1 MTFEPGI
8 VIGVMTVV
16 FFAVLGR
23 ATFGFGEALVSM
35 PIVTLLVGLEVARP
49 FVAIV
54 AIFNGLAI
62 LAGHW
67 QHLRFRSVFPLV
79 VSSFVGIALVMWL
92 LQDVTAYE
100 AVVKAIL
107 GVIVIAFAL
116 FKLIH
121 PERIH
126 LQTDRTAIGFGLIAG
141 ILAGAYNT
149 PGPPIVVYG
158 TVRRWTPDQFRA
170 TFQGFALPSGMM
182 VVIGH
187 GISGA
192 ITSDVLSLVVV
203 TLPVCA
209 VAIFLGR
216 RLSRHIKAARFS
228 QILYILLLGIGLWL
242 VIDSIATS
250 NGDTTNQDQ
259 THRSVSVT
267 ASAADAL
274 PSGVRSGLL
283 FAAAPKRTGRLR

>member
-1 MTFEPGI
+1 MTFEVGI
-8 VIGVMTVV
+8 VIGVVTVV

-49 FVAIV
+49 FIAVLS
-54 AIFNGLAI
+54 IFNGLAI

-67 QHLRFRSVFPLV
+67 QHLRFRSVIPLV
-79 VSSFVGIALVMWL
+79 LASFVGIALVMWL
-92 LQDVTAYE
+92 LQDMSAYE
-100 AVVKAIL
+100 AAVKSIL

-126 LQTDRTAIGFGLIAG
+126 LKTDRTALAFGFIAG
-141 ILAGAYNT
+141 LLAGAYNT

-170 TFQGFALPSGMM
+170 TFQGFALPSGAL

-187 GISGA
+187 GISGN

-203 TLPVCA
+203 TLPVSA
-209 VAIFLGR
+209 LAIFLGR
-216 RLSRHIKAARFS
+216 RISRHIKAARFS
-228 QILYILLLGIGLWL
+228 QILYFLLLGIGIWL
-242 VIDSIATS
+242 VIDSIVAP
-250 NGDTTNQDQ
+250 NGP
-259 THRSVSVT
+259 T
-267 ASAADAL
+267 AHQ
-274 PSGVRSGLL
+274 GQ
-283 FAAAPKRTGRLR
+283 

>member
-1 MTFEPGI
+1 MTFEIGI
-8 VIGVMTVV
+8 VIGVLAVV

-49 FVAIV
+49 LIAILSV
-54 AIFNGLAI
+54 FNGLAI

-67 QHLRFRSVFPLV
+67 QHLRFRSAIPLV
-79 VSSFVGIALVMWL
+79 IASFVGIALVMWL
-92 LQDVTAYE
+92 LKDMSAYE
-100 AVVKAIL
+100 AAVKAIL

-116 FKLIH
+116 FKLLH
-121 PERIH
+121 PERLH
-126 LQTDRTAIGFGLIAG
+126 LKTDRTAFGFGFLAG

-170 TFQGFALPSGMM
+170 TFQGFALPSSVL

-187 GISGA
+187 GISGT
-192 ITSDVLSLVVV
+192 ITRDVLSLVVV
-203 TLPVCA
+203 TLPICA
-209 VAIFLGR
+209 LAIFLGR
-216 RLSRHIKAARFS
+216 RLSFYIKENRFS

-242 VIDSIATS
+242 VVDSIVAP
-250 NGDTTNQDQ
+250 
-259 THRSVSVT
+259 
-267 ASAADAL
+267 AS
-274 PSGVRSGLL
+274 PSLL
-283 FAAAPKRTGRLR
+283 EGTVPQLVE